1 VAHLAQHPKRAR
13 RLPARST
20 AAAFLAALL
29 LVVLAVIPALAATSS
44 ATSLRFPTADPT
56 NGTTTTVIAFQVT
69 YRNTAGV
76 APQYV
81 RVHVGNLTLGMSPR
95 TTSERWSHGVRF
107 EATTT
112 LPAGAWTPTF
122 EAGDADGQSASV
134 DGPLVTITG
143 PAPTPTPTPTPRPT
157 VAPTP
162 TPNPTVAPTP
172 TPSPTVAPTPS
183 PTVAPTP
190 NPTVAP
196 MPSPT
201 VAPTPTPRPTA
212 APTVRPT
219 AAPTSGPT
227 ASPTARPTATPT
239 TLPGA
244 TATPSP
250 ATPSPAASTGP
261 RPGATGAPAR
271 STAPAA
277 GTTAPE
283 TSPEPTA
290 TTEPGVAVVV
300 PGGDGSGSGGPG
312 GSGSGGGRG
321 TGDGSRGTGPVND
334 SDPFMTGG
342 GLAGP
347 SFLATLLGFL
357 PAIVPAAGGVAMVMA
372 FLVFGKRRRDGQQTA
387 PDDVLAA
394 SAAMGMGYVPNP
406 GFLPAPARVPVLAPA
421 ARTPSARAPAP
432 AASAPAAPAV
442 NAAAAAAAVSA
453 IAGPAGL
460 GFAPEVD
467 AHLPRWCR
475 PSLVE
480 ARKADPIRDGVAASV
495 SLTFEGQVQEAVTGL
510 ERRRIRYRMVS
521 LLDRPDEVRGVEI
534 GSLDEGDEVVLTEK
548 RGTYWR
554 VLCPDAREGWIH
566 KMTLGEVVTA
576 DSRASDAR
584 TSGDVASSAGGFEDI
599 LRTYSESRHQFGPA

>member
-1 VAHLAQHPKRAR
+1 MAHLAQHPECAR

-20 AAAFLAALL
+20 AAALLAALL

-44 ATSLRFPTADPT
+44 ATTLLDPT
-56 NGTTTTVIAFQVT
+56 VTPTSGTTTTVITLKIT
-69 YRNTAGV
+69 YRNRAGI
-76 APQYV
+76 APGYV
-81 RVHVGNLTLGMSPR
+81 RVHVAGLAREMSPR

-122 EAGDADGQSASV
+122 EAADTNGAYASV
-134 DGPLVTITG
+134 DGPQVTIAG
-143 PAPTPTPTPTPRPT
+143 PAPTPRPTPSPRPTVAPTPTPRPTPRPTAAPTPSPRPTVAPTPTPRPTPRPTAAPTPTPRPT

-162 TPNPTVAPTP
+162 TPKPT
-172 TPSPTVAPTPS
+172 
-183 PTVAPTP
+183 
-190 NPTVAP
+190 
-196 MPSPT
+196 
-201 VAPTPTPRPTA
+201 PTPTPRPTA
-212 APTVRPT
+212 SPVATP
-219 AAPTSGPT
+219 AAT
-227 ASPTARPTATPT
+227 PTARP
-239 TLPGA
+239 GA
-244 TATPSP
+244 TTTPRPTPSAGP
-250 ATPSPAASTGP
+250 APTP
-261 RPGATGAPAR
+261 RPGASEAPTA
-271 STAPAA
+271 STAPNGPTAPSEPSDEPAA

-334 SDPFMTGG
+334 SDPSLTGG
-342 GLAGP
+342 LGGS
-347 SFLATLLGFL
+347 SFLATLLGLL

-372 FLVFGKRRRDGQQTA
+372 FLVFGKRRRDDGQQTA

-406 GFLPAPARVPVLAPA
+406 GFRP
-421 ARTPSARAPAP
+421 APAP
-432 AASAPAAPAV
+432 AASAPAAAV
-442 NAAAAAAAVSA
+442 SAAAAAAAVSA

-460 GFAPEVD
+460 GFVPEVD
-467 AHLPRWCR
+467 AHLPRWRR

-480 ARKADPIRDGVAASV
+480 ARKADPIRASVAASV
-495 SLTFEGQVQEAVTGL
+495 SLTFEGRVQEAVTGL

-566 KMTLGEVVTA
+566 KMTLGDAVTGA
-576 DSRASDAR
+576 STASDTW
-584 TSGDVASSAGGFEDI
+584 TSAEEGTSAGGFEDI
-599 LRTYSESRHQFGPA
+599 LRTYSESRPQFGPA